1 MKALLMMTGEAAD
14 VIEVEDI
21 EETLGGEVEHLWPFE
36 DQQICMAVLIDRED
50 MEPNRCFEECGMVRG
65 PILFVGAHDDL
76 DDLTEEEISFIEARA
91 SFAEEEYRDDDYDPY
106 EEDAQDEEDFCGTHI
121 VDEDEFYDS
130 ITREMW

>member
-50 MEPNRCFEECGMVRG
+50 MEPNRCFEECGTVRG

-76 DDLTEEEISFIEARA
+76 DDLTEEEISFIEAGA
-91 SFAEEEYRDDDYDPY
+91 SFAEEEYRDEDYDPY